1 MKGRMRPHRRDKT
14 PRVPDRGSLD
24 EDVLKEM
31 HDNNSSNQQIFITK
45 KVSMSKV

>member
-24 EDVLKEM
+24 KDVLKLKEM
-31 HDNNSSNQQIFITK
+31 HDNNSSNQ
-45 KVSMSKV
+45 